1 MRGQPIGQEPQVPGG
16 HVEGRRVD
24 KHVKLL
30 AAQAL
35 LVVNPSTKSFI
46 AYAGQPAD
54 SSTKLAVDIIAA
66 GL

>member
-1 MRGQPIGQEPQVPGG
+1 MPGG